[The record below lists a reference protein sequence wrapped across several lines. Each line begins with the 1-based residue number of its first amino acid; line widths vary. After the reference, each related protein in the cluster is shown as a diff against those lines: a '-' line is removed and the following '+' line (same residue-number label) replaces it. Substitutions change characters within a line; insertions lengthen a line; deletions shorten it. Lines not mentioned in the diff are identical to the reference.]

1 MYFFVEI
8 KLLWFIDKKTNKRK
22 INVFYK
28 KKAFFSLLYTNFVFF
43 FYFKICCWKRLKI
56 LFKIMKK
63 ILFFV
68 VSIEKVYTYLVSSRR
83 IKDLDVVCTGFVLN
97 LIFF

>member
-43 FYFKICCWKRLKI
+43 FYFKIAVESAWRSFLR
-56 LFKIMKK
+56 FYEKK
-63 ILFFV
+63 IVFCCFDRKSLYL
-68 VSIEKVYTYLVSSRR
+68 SCIE
-83 IKDLDVVCTGFVLN
+83 
-97 LIFF
+97 